1 MSSEQQ
7 YIDLFHAQR
16 ELICKGSSE
25 PINAV
30 RNEAMTHFERQGFP
44 TLKDERWKYTNVSEA
59 FAPDYG
65 LNLRRLPQTVG
76 SVRFHCEVP
85 TLQTST
91 VQMVNDAVTT
101 TLELSEGIYVGSL
114 SQADPNLISKFY
126 AKAADMEHNAV
137 TALNTTLT
145 QDGLLIYVPRGKRLS
160 QPLQVINLLHSN
172 VDLMV
177 NRRILVILEEGA
189 EATVLLCE
197 HALDR
202 KAFLT
207 TQVTEIFCADNSHLD
222 FYEIEE
228 THTRCTRFA
237 DTTVK
242 VERNCNVSLNSITI
256 FNGLTRNTTD
266 VHLNGENSEVQ
277 VNGCVVAD
285 KKQHVDNNTLID
297 HRVPHCTSRELYK
310 YVLDEQSVGAFAGRI
325 LVRPQAQQTISQE
338 TNANL
343 CVSPLARMYTQPMLE
358 IYADD
363 VQCNHGSTVGVLDE
377 SSIFYMQQRGIPI
390 DEARMLL
397 KFAFVGQVIDAVQ
410 LLPLRERLHWLVEQ
424 RFRGRLDHCQG
435 CALCH

>member
-1 MSSEQQ
+1 MNSEQQ

-16 ELICKGSSE
+16 ELIRKGSSA
-25 PINAV
+25 PMNAS
-30 RNEAMTHFERQGFP
+30 RDEAMTYFEQLGFP
-44 TLKDERWKYTNVSEA
+44 TLKDERWKYTHVAEA

-85 TLQTST
+85 ALKTFT
-91 VQMVNDAVTT
+91 VQMVNDAVATS
-101 TLELSEGIYVGSL
+101 LDLPDGIYVGAL
-114 SQADPNLISKFY
+114 SQADPNLITKFY
-126 AKAADMEHNAV
+126 AKAADMAHSAV
-137 TALNTTLT
+137 TALNTAFA
-145 QDGLLIYVPRGKRLS
+145 QDGLLIYVPSGKRLA

-197 HALDR
+197 HTLDR

-207 TQVTEIFCADNSHLD
+207 TQVTEIFCADNSNLD

-228 THTRCTRFA
+228 THTRCSRFA
-237 DTTVK
+237 DTTVE
-242 VERNCNVSLNSITI
+242 VGRDCSVSLNSITL

-266 VHLNGENSEVQ
+266 IHLNGENSEVQ
-277 VNGCVVAD
+277 MNGCVVAD
-285 KKQHVDNNTLID
+285 KNQHVDNNTLID
-297 HRVPHCTSRELYK
+297 HRVPHCVSRELYK
-310 YVLDEQSVGAFAGRI
+310 YVMDEQSVGAFAGRI
-325 LVRPQAQQTISQE
+325 LVRQQAQQTISQE

-343 CVSPLARMYTQPMLE
+343 CASPLARMYTQPMLE

-377 SSIFYMQQRGIPI
+377 NSLFYMQQRGIPV

-397 KFAFVGQVIDAVQ
+397 KFAFVGQVIDAIQ
-410 LLPLRERLHWLVEQ
+410 LVPLRERLHWLVEQ
-424 RFRGRLDHCQG
+424 RFRGQLNHCQG
-435 CALCH
+435 CALCN